1 MRRLFPLLL
10 AILLGFGLRGAWEPT
25 PRAWA
30 GPTSPVRPGSPAI
43 PALTA
48 FTYQPGG
55 TASEGVYP
63 TWAALS
69 AAASVAANPTV
80 IFDGTYS
87 AGVLTIPAGTWA
99 VDGQTWT
106 QRLAPGT
113 SPGYVTVS
121 LPEGAHL
128 TLAGTWIL
136 DTGITVQSTA
146 TATPTMTLG
155 ASQFPVIMIRGSAFI
170 QATGAPGFISGPS
183 GVFLYMG
190 VDEGGAIN
198 AAGGP
203 VITLASGGSAVI
215 IVDYYASIDANML
228 AGAGSYDVAF
238 VTGAGNAVVA
248 TQTATNITWFSTTH
262 TTANFAAGTT
272 LTATG
277 AQNIPPSGT
286 TTSASDGLGVLVTT
300 ASVAARIYV
309 SFTGS
314 SLNVAGQTASVT
326 CSGSGA
332 VGALGTV
339 SGIATTAGAH
349 AAHTNITP
357 VYYPV
362 GTVFTCAITNSAGLT
377 GALTDLMVTIGG

>member
-1 MRRLFPLLL
+1 MRRLLPFAF

-25 PRAWA
+25 PHAWA
-30 GPTSPVRPGSPAI
+30 GPPVRPGSPAV
-43 PALTA
+43 PGLVS
-48 FTYQPGG
+48 FVYQPGG
-55 TASEGVYP
+55 VAAEGVYP
-63 TWAALS
+63 TWAALY
-69 AAASVAANPTV
+69 AAASVAPNPV
-80 IFDGTYS
+80 IIFDGTYS
-87 AGVLTIPAGTWA
+87 TGVVTIPTGTWA

-136 DTGITVQSTA
+136 DTGITVQSTS
-146 TATPTMTLG
+146 TVTPTMTLG
-155 ASQFPVIMIRGSAFI
+155 AGQFPVIMVRGSAFL
-170 QATGAPGFISGPS
+170 QSTGAPGFVSGPS

-190 VDEGGAIN
+190 VGEGGALN
-198 AAGGP
+198 SAGGP

-215 IVDYYASIDANML
+215 IVDYYASLDANML
-228 AGAGSYDVAF
+228 AGAGSFDVAF

-248 TQTATNITWFSTTH
+248 TQTATNITWFSTTAQ
-262 TTANFAAGTT
+262 TATFAAGTT

-286 TTSASDGLGVLVTT
+286 TTSATDGLGVLVTT

-314 SLNVAGQTASVT
+314 ALNVAGQTASIT
-326 CSGSGA
+326 CSGSGS

-362 GTVFTCAITNSAGLT
+362 GTVFTCSVSNSAGLT